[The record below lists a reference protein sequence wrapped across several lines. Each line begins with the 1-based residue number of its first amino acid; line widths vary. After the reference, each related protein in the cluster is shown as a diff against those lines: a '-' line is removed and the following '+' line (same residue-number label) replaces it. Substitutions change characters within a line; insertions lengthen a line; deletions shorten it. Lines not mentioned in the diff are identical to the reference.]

1 VAHNA
6 RSLPLPSSHPMHG
19 GFDSGP
25 LVGEADLIIVIE
37 SDAPWYPRAE
47 QPAAG
52 CRVVHIG
59 EDPVFARYPMRSFP
73 SDLSIASPA
82 AIALAALDAAL
93 AKQTLDVATRRAQ
106 LIARHA
112 ARRAK
117 AEREATARALNSA
130 T

>member
-1 VAHNA
+1 FAPGA
-6 RSLPLPSSHPMHG
+6 LG
-19 GFDSGP
+19 
-25 LVGEADLIIVIE
+25 GEADRIIVIE

-82 AIALAALDAAL
+82 AIVLAALDSAL
-93 AKQTLDVATRRAQ
+93 AKQTLNVDARRTR
-106 LIARHA
+106 LIERHT

-117 AEREATARALNSA
+117 AEREATASALNSA
-130 T
+130 TFSRAVSDAVGE